1 MVMIVLILGTAL
13 IIPVTAESPPPWWP
27 SDVPYITEEPTPTPM
42 GGMAYREVYTQPTTQ
57 AEGMA
62 YREVYTQPTTQAEG
76 MAYREV
82 YTQPTTQA
90 EGMAYREVYTQ
101 PTTQAQG
108 YIRVSSTPSGATAIV
123 DEYQRLSTP
132 DTFTVPADRYHT
144 VQVQLYGYQ
153 PYSQSVLVKSGQT
166 TTVSASL
173 VKNAPVTGGLTV
185 SSIPSGADIYIDG
198 NYRGET
204 ASTIGGLSPGTHTLS
219 LRKAGYHDASSTI
232 SITPGSVTSRSITLQ
247 KYQPKP
253 AVGSIEVI
261 SDPPGALIFLDGN
274 FQGTTH
280 TGNPFD
286 ITGVAP
292 GTHTVRLELADYQP
306 VSKTVTV
313 PDGGISPV
321 VVIMTKNIPPVI
333 PDTTGQA
340 YISSSPAGADV
351 YLDNAYKGIT
361 PLPLSDVP
369 AGSHAVL
376 LQMSGYTDWKGTTQV
391 TAGQSV
397 TLSGTL
403 NEVPTTTTTTK
414 AGTME
419 MGIVTGLLSVV
430 AGLGIARWRKE

>member
-1 MVMIVLILGTAL
+1 VIENNASVL
-13 IIPVTAESPPPWWP
+13 
-27 SDVPYITEEPTPTPM
+27 
-42 GGMAYREVYTQPTTQ
+42 
-57 AEGMA
+57 
-62 YREVYTQPTTQAEG
+62 
-76 MAYREV
+76 
-82 YTQPTTQA
+82 
-90 EGMAYREVYTQ
+90 
-101 PTTQAQG
+101 
-108 YIRVSSTPSGATAIV
+108 
-123 DEYQRLSTP
+123 LS
-132 DTFTVPADRYHT
+132 FNSVPADRYHT

-153 PYSQSVLVKSGQT
+153 PYSQSVVVKSGQT
-166 TTVSASL
+166 ATVSASL
-173 VKNAPVTGGLTV
+173 VQNAPVTGGLTV

-204 ASTIGGLSPGTHTLS
+204 ASTIGGLSPGTHTMS
-219 LRKAGYHDASSTI
+219 LRKAGYHDASSTV
-232 SITPGSVTSRSITLQ
+232 SITAGGVTSRSITLQ

-253 AVGSIEVI
+253 AVGSIEVL
-261 SDPPGALIFLDGN
+261 SDPPGAVIYLDDN

-292 GTHTVRLELADYQP
+292 GTHIVRLELADYQP

-321 VVIMTKNIPPVI
+321 VVIMTKNIPPPA
-333 PDTTGQA
+333 PDITGQV

-376 LQMSGYTDWKGTTQV
+376 LQMSGYTDWKGTTLV

-397 TLSGTL
+397 TLSGSMV
-403 NEVPTTTTTTK
+403 EIPVTTTTTK
-414 AGTME
+414 AGSGEVGVVT
-419 MGIVTGLLSVV
+419 GIVSL
-430 AGLGIARWRKE
+430 AAALGIARWRKE